1 MCALLPADFRF
12 HAFFFF
18 FVVGDPSTSRVPFH
32 ASPSRDGPG
41 RCLFMCILCE
51 RGDRVITNRKE
62 EGEKKIYK
70 GSESEAIN
78 LTLWYIIHL
87 SFHISS
93 DTLWCIF
100 SLLSSLF
107 LG

>member
-1 MCALLPADFRF
+1 MCAPLPAVFRF
-12 HAFFFF
+12 HAFFLLLLETQAHLE
-18 FVVGDPSTSRVPFH
+18 SPFH

-51 RGDRVITNRKE
+51 RGDKVITNRKE
-62 EGEKKIYK
+62 GEKKTYK
-70 GSESEAIN
+70 GSERETIN
-78 LTLWYIIHL
+78 LTLWYIVHL